1 VLRYMSVSVGVCA
14 IVPAAEASPETLV
27 EKSELQLKIA
37 KQLGRNR
44 AA

>member
-1 VLRYMSVSVGVCA
+1 VCA
-14 IVPAAEASPETLV
+14 VVPAADATPDTLV
-27 EKSELQLKIA
+27 EKSQLQLKIA